1 MFFLAAFEFPQIN
14 YRLYNGKKYNTV
26 YGIAGFSIDKEDA
39 VSFSQ
44 RTLGHA
50 DSIID
55 YTVFT
60 L

>member
-14 YRLYNGKKYNTV
+14 YRLYNGKKYSTV
-26 YGIAGFSIDKEDA
+26 YGVAGFFLDKEDA
-39 VSFSQ
+39 VSSPH

-50 DSIID
+50 DCINWTI
-55 YTVFT
+55 FT